1 MLNVG
6 ATPIHLFRGPV
17 DMRKSFNGLS
27 ALVMNSFS
35 EPLTGGSFFLFI
47 NRRRTML
54 KVLYWDQ
61 DGLALWCKRLER
73 GTFQVNWSGKQTLSR
88 REFSL
93 LLEGVTPRRMN
104 RRFSLAK

>member
-1 MLNVG
+1 MLNI
-6 ATPIHLFRGPV
+6 AAAPIHFFGGPT

-27 ALVMNSFS
+27 GLVVNSFE
-35 EPLTGGSFFLFI
+35 EPLTSGAFFLFV

-73 GTFQVNWSGKQTLSR
+73 GTFRVRWDGGTNMSR

-104 RRFSLAK
+104 KRYKIGE

>member
-1 MLNVG
+1 MLSIG
-6 ATPIHLFRGPV
+6 AATVHLCRQPT

-27 ALVMNSFS
+27 SLVARHFDA
-35 EPLTGGSFFLFI
+35 PLTGGSYFLFV
-47 NRRRTML
+47 NRRQTMA

-73 GTFQVNWSGKQTLSR
+73 GTFKVDWNGGGILDR
-88 REFSL
+88 RAFAL

-104 RRFSLAK
+104 RRFRQ